1 MVSYKRC
8 PASMIREANPGLQ
21 VHIDLL
27 LRAYS
32 HYDRRN
38 VLPVS
43 GAWMDQSRSFLA
55 GVDLI
60 DSERG
65 YWDGLLREHQ
75 EREVERSRRQAQQA
89 RRR

>member
-1 MVSYKRC
+1 
-8 PASMIREANPGLQ
+8 MIREANPGLQ

>member
-1 MVSYKRC
+1 MV
-8 PASMIREANPGLQ
+8 AEAPIGLRVQ
-21 VHIDLL
+21 LDLL
-27 LRAYS
+27 LRSYS

-38 VLPVS
+38 VLPAT

-65 YWDGLLREHQ
+65 YWTQILNEHQ
-75 EREVERSRRQAQQA
+75 EHELERSKKLSQAPRPRGRR
-89 RRR
+89 